1 MTEKPRD
8 AAATRGGDE
17 VELDRVHRSPDKLA
31 HSVDELA
38 VLASCGRDKLYQA
51 IREGQLRA
59 RKFGRRTLIT
69 AEDAHRFLDSLP
81 RLEL

>member
-1 MTEKPRD
+1 MTEKPSD
-8 AAATRGGDE
+8 ATAIGHGGE
-17 VELDRVHRSPDKLA
+17 VELESMHRSPDKLA

-38 VLASCGRDKLYQA
+38 VLAGCGRDKLYQA